1 MQQDTKPNL
10 LFVSI
15 TDQANGAENILLQAA
30 RASNANLL
38 FLKKVNNGGL
48 NVPGDLQ
55 AEYVSTGSV
64 LSGFLRLIKN
74 LRPYRADYII
84 FSTHPYLNAYLGFLK
99 RIGYLKSKLIVR
111 ECSSVL
117 TRYKGLKRWSYKVAY
132 LFGYPGVNLVV
143 CQTGSMRDSFL
154 QHLPYIDKQ
163 KVIIQK
169 NPIDIEENLI
179 KGKAGLPAADINTEF
194 ICAAGRLIPEKGFD
208 ILITAFNEIKA
219 ERPNLHLFILG
230 EGPEQAS
237 LEKLITELKLAD
249 RVILKGWTANP
260 MPYFKHAKACVVSSI
275 KEGFPNVLLQMMILN
290 PIVISTNCAGGIDEI
305 PGIYLAEADNI
316 NSLTTA
322 INLALNTKRKH
333 KDLVMQYVQDRT
345 PEIFIKSILNALV

>member
-1 MQQDTKPNL
+1 MQNTKPKL

-15 TDQANGAENILLQAA
+15 TDKANGAENILLQAA
-30 RASNANLL
+30 RASSASLL
-38 FLKKVNNGGL
+38 FLKKVDNGGL
-48 NVPGDLQ
+48 NLPDDLHV
-55 AEYVSTGSV
+55 EYVSTGSI
-64 LSGFLRLIKN
+64 LSGFWGLIKSLSN
-74 LRPYRADYII
+74 YRTDHIV

-117 TRYKGLKRWSYKVAY
+117 TRYSGLKKLSYQIAY
-132 LFGYPGVNLVV
+132 WLGYPGVNLVV
-143 CQTGSMRDSFL
+143 CQTCSMRDVFV

-169 NPIDIEENLI
+169 NPIDIEQNLI
-179 KGKAGLPAADINTEF
+179 KAEAPLPVADKGAEF

-208 ILITAFNEIKA
+208 LLIMAFDEIKSS
-219 ERPNLHLFILG
+219 RPNLKLFIFG
-230 EGPEQAS
+230 EGPEQIT
-237 LEKLITELKLAD
+237 LENLIGELKLTD
-249 RVILKGWTANP
+249 RVILKGWIANP
-260 MPYFKHAKACVVSSI
+260 MPFFKHAKACVVSSI

-290 PIVISTNCAGGIDEI
+290 PVVISTNCAGGIDEI
-305 PGIYLAEADNI
+305 PGIYLAEADNV

-322 INLALNTKRKH
+322 INNALNAKKH
-333 KDLVMQYVQDRT
+333 NKDLIMQYVEDRT

>member
-1 MQQDTKPNL
+1 MQNIKPKL

-15 TDQANGAENILLQAA
+15 TDKANGAENILLQAA
-30 RASNANLL
+30 HASNAGLL
-38 FLKKVNNGGL
+38 FLKKVNSGGL
-48 NVPGDLQ
+48 NIPDDLHV
-55 AEYVSTGSV
+55 EYVSNGSIS
-64 LSGFLRLIKN
+64 SGFSGLIKS
-74 LRPYRADYII
+74 LSPYRTDHII

-117 TRYKGLKRWSYKVAY
+117 TRYSGLKKMSYKIAY
-132 LFGYPGVNLVV
+132 WLGYPGVNLVV
-143 CQTGSMRDSFL
+143 CQTCSMRDAFV
-154 QHLPYIDKQ
+154 QHLPYIDGQ

-169 NPIDIEENLI
+169 NPIDIEQNLI
-179 KGKAGLPAADINTEF
+179 KAEAALPVADNRAEF

-208 ILITAFNEIKA
+208 LLIMAFDEIKSS
-219 ERPNLHLFILG
+219 RPNLKLFIFG
-230 EGPEQAS
+230 EGPEQIA
-237 LEKLITELKLAD
+237 LENLISELKLND
-249 RVILKGWTANP
+249 RVILKGWIANP

-290 PIVISTNCAGGIDEI
+290 PVVISTNCAGGIDEI
-305 PGIYLAEADNI
+305 PGIYLAEADNV

-322 INLALNTKRKH
+322 INNALNTKKH
-333 KDLVMQYVQDRT
+333 NKNLIMRYVEDRT